1 MAELVA
7 DCPRC
12 RARRITFDIAQAHIT
27 GIEYQWQ
34 QWYEAFC
41 ICRHCHRA
49 TIFVLSESVGGN
61 YTLVHKTGLLN
72 FTGTVNQYV
81 DIEGFITLKDT
92 AASEPPKHLPENIE
106 RIFREGATC
115 LAVGCNNAAGT
126 MFRLCIDLVTSG
138 MLPEGNADGLN
149 ARVRRDLGLRLPW
162 MFVHGILPESLRDLS
177 TCVRE
182 DGNDGAHAGTLTR
195 EDAEN
200 LLDFTS
206 VLLERIYT
214 EPEKLRLSKARR
226 DNRRGTK
233 KTPAGDAP
241 KAAPEE

>member
-12 RARRITFDIAQAHIT
+12 RTRRITFDIGQAHIT
-27 GIEYQWQ
+27 GMEYKWQ

-41 ICRHCHRA
+41 ICRYCRRA
-49 TIFVLSESVGGN
+49 TIFVLSESVHGD

-72 FTGTVNQYV
+72 FTGAVNQYV
-81 DIEGFITLKDT
+81 DIEGFISLKDT
-92 AASEPPKHLPENIE
+92 AASEPPEHIPDNIE
-106 RIFREGATC
+106 KIFREGATS
-115 LAVGCNNAAGT
+115 LAVRCNNAAGT
-126 MFRLCIDLVTSG
+126 MFRLCIDLVTRG
-138 MLPEGNADGLN
+138 MLPEGDADGLN

-162 MFVHGILPESLRDLS
+162 MFDHGVLPESLKELS

-195 EDAEN
+195 EDADN

-214 EPEKLRLSKARR
+214 EPERLRLAKARR
-226 DNRRGTK
+226 DKRRGAQQ
-233 KTPAGDAP
+233 TPAGDG
-241 KAAPEE
+241 K